1 MQFQTGPSK
10 ALTLTLGV
18 ALTHLF
24 PQDMAGLRKSLGGG
38 GIK

>member
-10 ALTLTLGV
+10 ALTLTHGV

-24 PQDMAGLRKSLGGG
+24 PPEMAGLRKSLGGG
-38 GIK
+38 GN